1 VVAKANDG
9 RITSSG
15 VIRLDHSGRVK
26 ELSRMLA
33 GMEDSEYGQAHA
45 AELLG
50 MAEEAARKG

>member
-1 VVAKANDG
+1 VL
-9 RITSSG
+9 
-15 VIRLDHSGRVK
+15 RLDHSGRVK

-50 MAEEAARKG
+50 MAEEAARQQ